1 MCVNLGAPRIEK
13 PVPPHNS
20 NKMNSSVGIFDTLV
34 ERQLTGTWLKRKA
47 DLDRQKYQPYA
58 DLLLDEVVWPEVYAK
73 SDEIAASLTAK
84 CSTASA
90 HSELFVPI
98 WSFNHVNFRSKNRIL
113 SPLHDSPYTENL
125 ARMGNKD
132 ALFIQQVHQNKW
144 LQWLEVNLKGAAQW
158 EEERVLY
165 RESIERVIRKSDF
178 LEQLA
183 VKFGRN
189 FRCTLV
195 PKQHHRV
202 DENYWAEME
211 IQLHF
216 FPKGLPDHHAKRR
229 QEHLRSVAER
239 ERRTLA
245 ANEALECNAKKLV
258 PLRLLGGDDDIFGE
272 HAMRADGRCSAECV
286 FIGGDCHC
294 EWNY

>member
-1 MCVNLGAPRIEK
+1 
-13 PVPPHNS
+13 
-20 NKMNSSVGIFDTLV
+20 MNSSVGIFDTLV

-47 DLDRQKYQPYA
+47 ELDRQKYQPYA
-58 DLLLDEVVWPEVYAK
+58 DLLLDEVVWPEVYAT

-90 HSELFVPI
+90 PSELFVPI
-98 WSFNHVNFRSKNRIL
+98 WSFNHADFHSKNRIL
-113 SPLHDSPYTENL
+113 SPLYNSPYTENL

-132 ALFIQQVHQNKW
+132 ALFIQQIHQNNW

-158 EEERVLY
+158 EDEHVLY

-183 VKFGRN
+183 VKFGSN

-195 PKQHHRV
+195 VKQHHRV

-216 FPKGLPDHHAKRR
+216 FPKGLPEHHAKRR
-229 QEHLRSVAER
+229 QEHLSSVSKR
-239 ERRTLA
+239 QRRTLSCS
-245 ANEALECNAKKLV
+245 ET
-258 PLRLLGGDDDIFGE
+258 LGTNYKPSSSGT
-272 HAMRADGRCSAECV
+272 DGRCGTSCV

-294 EWNY
+294 EWD